1 MHAGYRAAAFAVGA
15 VAAWTLLVSPAAGS
29 SFRCSVAT
37 EAYGDVVAS
46 GIRPLPATV
55 GKGAPGAAACLVAD
69 AVVGEAAFRI
79 SRDHAAAPN
88 EPYPTFLKLTLQRP
102 GGVHATETWSYRIRY
117 PVKGSMHGFGVAN
130 CGRQTVSFTLVP
142 HTPSPVAN

>member
-46 GIRPLPATV
+46 GIKPLPATV
-55 GKGAPGAAACLVAD
+55 GKGAPGAAACVVAD

-79 SRDHAAAPN
+79 SRDHAASAN
-88 EPYPTFLKLTLQRP
+88 EPYPTSLKLTLERP
-102 GGVHATETWSYRIRY
+102 GGVNAIETWRYRIRY
-117 PVKGSMHGFGVAN
+117 TVKGSMHGFGVAS
-130 CGRQTVSFTLVP
+130 CGGQKVTFTLVP
-142 HTPSPVAN
+142 HTPRPVAN